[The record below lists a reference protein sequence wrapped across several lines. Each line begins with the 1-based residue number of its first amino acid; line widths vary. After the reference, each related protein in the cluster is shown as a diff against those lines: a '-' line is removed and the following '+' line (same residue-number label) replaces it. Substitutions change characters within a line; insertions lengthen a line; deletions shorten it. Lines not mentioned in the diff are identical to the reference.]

1 MTLHFAYGSNMCR
14 VAMGRRCPEAV
25 ALGPAILDGWR
36 FVIGIGGHGSIE
48 PQPGW
53 VVHGVLWR
61 LGARDL
67 AAINAYE
74 GVDTGVYLRRILP
87 VRHGARRRPALVY
100 IVRRPGHGKPRPAY
114 MQMILEAARAWK
126 LPQHHIRSLQ
136 RWSPPAASLER
147 AQRSQEKSDER

>member
-14 VAMGRRCPEAV
+14 AAMRRRCPGAI
-25 ALGPAILDGWR
+25 ALGPAILEGWR
-36 FVIGIGGHGSIE
+36 FVVGIGGHGSIE
-48 PQPGW
+48 PRPGG
-53 VVHGVLWR
+53 VVHGGLWR
-61 LGARDL
+61 LRARDL

-87 VRHGARRRPALVY
+87 VRRGARLHPALVY

-114 MQMILEAARAWK
+114 LQMIVEAACAWK

-136 RWSPPAASLER
+136 RWSPCRFVGA
-147 AQRSQEKSDER
+147 RSKDTGEVG

>member
-14 VAMGRRCPEAV
+14 AAMRRRCPGAI

-36 FVIGIGGHGSIE
+36 FVIGMGGHGSIE
-48 PQPGW
+48 PQPGG

-74 GVDTGVYLRRILP
+74 SVDTGVYLRRILP
-87 VRHGARRRPALVY
+87 VRRGARLQPALVY

-114 MQMILEAARAWK
+114 LQMIVAAARAWK

-136 RWSPPAASLER
+136 RWSPCRLVGAR
-147 AQRSQEKSDER
+147 AKETGEVG